1 MSTPAKQPDPLKG
14 PFVVVPPPGTQGLA
28 LTVLKHGLRDEFGR
42 EFMSGTT
49 YGFEPRS
56 AVSLLLAGYGTAH
69 CFDEEAAERWMKAL
83 KATDGAK
90 EKLAGEAKSSA
101 DLMSMILAR
110 FSGPHM
116 EKVKA
121 EEASMR
127 AQLEEEDRH
136 RAEEKLKADALAAQA
151 KLEADQAAADA
162 AEKKRLQDAAAK
174 EGNLSVALVD
184 QPPALVSDANV
195 DGDTARDPAKPEA
208 KPEPA
213 KESKRGD
220 KSPRGR

>member
-127 AQLEEEDRH
+127 AQLEEEDRQ

-174 EGNLSVALVD
+174 EGNLSVAWSTS
-184 QPPALVSDANV
+184 PPRSSATRTW
-195 DGDTARDPAKPEA
+195 TATPRATPRSRRRSPS
-208 KPEPA
+208 PRR
-213 KESKRGD
+213 SRKRGD